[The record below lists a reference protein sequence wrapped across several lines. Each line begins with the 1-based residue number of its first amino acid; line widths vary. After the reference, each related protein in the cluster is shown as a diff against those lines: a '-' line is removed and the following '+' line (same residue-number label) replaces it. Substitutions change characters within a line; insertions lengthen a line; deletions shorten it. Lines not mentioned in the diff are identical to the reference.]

1 MTQVTR
7 SKKQLKNQTSK
18 KENNAET
25 KILKP
30 VKETTTKKDSK
41 TQVNS
46 KTVSKLFTTLLSSS
60 LQPKITVEKKEK
72 QVKETKQETKTNQ
85 KSEKSSKKVI
95 KTQTKTENVDTQN
108 LKPVKEINSKKKKIF
123 HKKAQKTKSNI
134 LQVKEKVNGTDSVL
148 KKDSKVVQKKSK
160 KGTELKS
167 TTGSDL
173 KEFRHNQ
180 RYFGKYKCEN
190 CDNEWTSGYAYKDV
204 HQECEVCDE
213 KAFPELHHFIKKS
226 VKPPTQPH
234 QKKLC
239 GMCQSGSSL
248 CEDKSLV
255 KTKMV
260 NNCRKSIISNYY
272 LMVHQKLLKSIQK

>member
-25 KILKP
+25 KP
-30 VKETTTKKDSK
+30 VKVTTTKKDSK

-85 KSEKSSKKVI
+85 KSEKSSKKVN

-108 LKPVKEINSKKKKIF
+108 LKPVKESNSKKKKIF

-148 KKDSKVVQKKSK
+148 KKDSKVKVVQKKSK

-204 HQECEVCDE
+204 HQECEDCDE

-234 QKKLC
+234 QKERC

-248 CEDKSLV
+248 CETKRLV
-255 KTKMV
+255 DH
-260 NNCRKSIISNYY
+260 CRKSIISNYY